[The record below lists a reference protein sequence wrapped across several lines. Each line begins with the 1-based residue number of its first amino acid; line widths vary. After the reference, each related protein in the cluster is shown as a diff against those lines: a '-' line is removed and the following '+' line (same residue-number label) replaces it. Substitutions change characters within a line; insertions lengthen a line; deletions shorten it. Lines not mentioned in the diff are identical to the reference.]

1 MEEAAAELDTKFE
14 ATEKKLDNVSW
25 KVEKLV
31 EVEAAGGGETLSAAK
46 LISSVQEI
54 RKEFRSIVQE
64 VESLKQEQENAMSSI
79 LQELRTTM
87 ETADQM
93 QNKLN
98 VCDPQ
103 EPQDENK

>member
-1 MEEAAAELDTKFE
+1 MEEAAAELDTKFQ

-31 EVEAAGGGETLSAAK
+31 QVEATGGGESLSAAK

-54 RKEFRSIVQE
+54 RKEFKSIVQE

-98 VCDPQ
+98 IC
-103 EPQDENK
+103 EPEEQQDQ

>member
-1 MEEAAAELDTKFE
+1 MEEVAAELDSKFE
-14 ATEKKLDNVSW
+14 DTEKKLDNVSW

-31 EVEAAGGGETLSAAK
+31 EIESAGNMESAAN

-54 RKEFRSIVQE
+54 RKEFTSLVQE
-64 VESLKQEQENAMSSI
+64 VQTLKQEQENAMSSI

-98 VCDPQ
+98 ICEPQ
-103 EPQDENK
+103 EEQNH

>member
-1 MEEAAAELDTKFE
+1 MEEVAAELDSKFE

-31 EVEAAGGGETLSAAK
+31 ESESTGDMELSAAN

-54 RKEFRSIVQE
+54 RKEFLGLVQE
-64 VESLKQEQENAMSSI
+64 VETLKQDQQNAMSSI
-79 LQELRTTM
+79 LQELKTTM
-87 ETADQM
+87 ETADKL

-98 VCDPQ
+98 VSDCP
-103 EPQDENK
+103 ESNSN

>member
-1 MEEAAAELDTKFE
+1 MEEAAAELDCKFE

-31 EVEAAGGGETLSAAK
+31 QVEAAGGGETLSAAK

-54 RKEFRSIVQE
+54 RKEFNSIVQE

-98 VCDPQ
+98 ICEPQ
-103 EPQDENK
+103 EEQNH